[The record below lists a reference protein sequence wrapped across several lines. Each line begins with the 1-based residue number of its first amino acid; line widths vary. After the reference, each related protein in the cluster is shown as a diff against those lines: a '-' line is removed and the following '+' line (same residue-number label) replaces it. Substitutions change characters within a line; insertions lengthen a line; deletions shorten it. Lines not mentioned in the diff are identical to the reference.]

1 VTPGKHV
8 LIARSPTHAETAQRV
23 LNTPGL
29 VTRLADNCVAASPTL
44 SNLSVSA
51 QQVAFAEL
59 RDLIQAE
66 LERIAKAGPHC
77 PEPK

>member
-1 VTPGKHV
+1 
-8 LIARSPTHAETAQRV
+8 
-23 LNTPGL
+23 
-29 VTRLADNCVAASPTL
+29 
-44 SNLSVSA
+44 VSA

-66 LERIAKAGPHC
+66 LERIAKAGPHF